1 MTVFHTARYTLFK
14 SNQIKSNPLLR
25 HVTPRSTKVLV
36 KTCTCIQIRKLKIK
50 KKKNYASNLYITTVK
65 ILTINRSTKWL
76 KAESKTKAIYKI
88 YKHYTLSHVS
98 FKRWLKGRNVFDLIR

>member
-25 HVTPRSTKVLV
+25 HVTPRSTKALV

-88 YKHYTLSHVS
+88 YKHYI
-98 FKRWLKGRNVFDLIR
+98 LKIKKITDLRCPLVIQASV